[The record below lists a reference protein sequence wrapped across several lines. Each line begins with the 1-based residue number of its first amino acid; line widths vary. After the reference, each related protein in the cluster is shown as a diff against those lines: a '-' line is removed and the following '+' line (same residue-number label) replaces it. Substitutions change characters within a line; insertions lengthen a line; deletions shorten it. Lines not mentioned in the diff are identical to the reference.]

1 MIAKKLWDTLLA
13 TYTKE
18 WLSELD
24 EEDKYDAILV
34 DEGQDFRGEWW
45 ITLRK
50 ALRQDGR
57 DDFSR

>member
-1 MIAKKLWDTLLA
+1 MDTLLA

-34 DEGQDFRGEWW
+34 DEGQDFRESGG
-45 ITLRK
+45 LH
-50 ALRQDGR
+50 
-57 DDFSR
+57 